1 MIDVNSNDSVP
12 GETEILALAAN
23 YMAARLFT
31 PRQINELSVLI
42 DVTKQ
47 PMRVP
52 VTRAMLA
59 PQKAAIGTK
68 PPTSFAMTVSTA
80 AGLRDAAETV
90 AHELLHIS
98 QSVNGRLG
106 ISMKKTKVNGRRQ
119 IAEMARWMGGK
130 PVVMDSLAWHLRP
143 WEVEACHWQAR
154 LVEEFLGMS
163 TGQVSDQPV
172 QLPKRRQLALYPV
185 TMQAPAMAEAYPE
198 PTFDGVVASGNGGG
212 ASDALSP
219 VDSNGESID
228 RVINGALALEP
239 AANGAL
245 AESRA
250 RQAPEPTQPE
260 SAEAVNGGVVGAHA
274 QDDSIEQ
281 DSAPLAAL
289 PDTPVYTR
297 PVMEIMVPG
306 LDAPR
311 TLERQAIMNKLAEF
325 RQRGLA
331 EGFAEDQAENQA
343 EGGPDGLADRSAHP
357 SAEGSG
363 DGSLGA
369 VQR

>member
-12 GETEILALAAN
+12 GEAEILALAAN

-59 PQKAAIGTK
+59 PQKAGIGTK
-68 PPTSFAMTVSTA
+68 PPTRFAMTVSTA

-163 TGQVSDQPV
+163 TGQVTDQPV
-172 QLPKRRQLALYPV
+172 QSPKRRQLALYPV

-198 PTFDGVVASGNGGG
+198 PTHPEPTFDGVVASGNGGG
-212 ASDALSP
+212 AADALSP
-219 VDSNGESID
+219 VDSNG
-228 RVINGALALEP
+228 ALATEP

-245 AESRA
+245 AEPRA
-250 RQAPEPTQPE
+250 RQAPELAQPE
-260 SAEAVNGGVVGAHA
+260 SAEAVDGGVVGTQT
-274 QDDSIEQ
+274 QDDSMEQ
-281 DSAPLAAL
+281 DSAPLAAM
-289 PDTPVYTR
+289 PDRPVYTR
-297 PVMEIMVPG
+297 PVMEVTVPG

-331 EGFAEDQAENQA
+331 EGFAEDEAENQA
-343 EGGPDGLADRSAHP
+343 EGGPDGLADRSAHR
-357 SAEGSG
+357 SAHRSAQESG